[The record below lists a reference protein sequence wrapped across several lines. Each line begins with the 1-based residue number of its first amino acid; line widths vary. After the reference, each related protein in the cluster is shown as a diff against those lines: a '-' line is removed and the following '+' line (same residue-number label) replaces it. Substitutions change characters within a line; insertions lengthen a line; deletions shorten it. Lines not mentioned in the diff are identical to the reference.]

1 MSKKRDYYE
10 VLGVARDASEDD
22 IKKAYRKLAMK
33 YHPDRNI
40 GEGAAE
46 AEEKF
51 KEVKE
56 AYEKLSNEG
65 TRYTYDRKADYPGD
79 SDDYR
84 AYDWNTEEFQDMFA
98 NIFGSRAQYENFSKK
113 TGGFSQTKTSTH
125 IINILLND
133 AYTGRTVKIDANT
146 NIQIPKGA
154 RSGTKFVNGSRIFR
168 VDIAPHPKFKRSNDD
183 LLVELE
189 ISVIEAILGLE
200 AVLTHLDDVKLQFA
214 IPAGIQPGQVI
225 KLSGKGMKNPETD
238 KQGDLLIRVSMTV
251 PRVLSETERLALK
264 TVNHRDSINI

>member
-1 MSKKRDYYE
+1 MSKKDYYN

-33 YHPDRNI
+33 YHPDRNA
-40 GEGAAE
+40 GDGAKE

-51 KEVKE
+51 KEVSE
-56 AYEKLSNEG
+56 AYEALSNAQ
-65 TRYTYDRKADYPGD
+65 TRASYDRTGSTNPRD
-79 SDDYR
+79 SDH
-84 AYDWNTEEFQDMFA
+84 WNFGMDSADFEEIFA
-98 NIFGSRAQYENFSKK
+98 NIFSNRGFE
-113 TGGFSQTKTSTH
+113 GFSRTSGFSNNKSTLH
-125 IINILLND
+125 VINISLND
-133 AYTGRTVKIDANT
+133 AYTGRTVKIDQT
-146 NIQIPKGA
+146 TSIQIPKGA
-154 RSGTKFVNGSRIFR
+154 RSGTKFVNGNRIFR

-238 KQGDLLIRVSMTV
+238 KIGDLLIRVNMTV
-251 PRVLSETERLALK
+251 PRVLSETERLALN
-264 TVNHRDSINI
+264 TVNHRSSINI